1 MGVQGGG
8 CVMYNGKCKRGFIPA
23 WSGSEKCAL
32 SLPNE
37 VVRNWTQREE
47 KRKGEGGGE
56 THINLTMTNVGSFVS
71 ELH

>member
-1 MGVQGGG
+1 M
-8 CVMYNGKCKRGFIPA
+8 CNGKCKRGFILV

-47 KRKGEGGGE
+47 REVD
-56 THINLTMTNVGSFVS
+56 T
-71 ELH
+71 